1 LTIKIVK
8 IETGNQFLRDQK
20 GIFQI
25 QTRIT
30 VQFHAHSRHPNP
42 LKHIIPTRQKA
53 IMNHPK
59 SLS

>member
-8 IETGNQFLRDQK
+8 IETGNPFLKDQK

-25 QTRIT
+25 SPRII
-30 VQFHAHSRHPNP
+30 VQFNAHSRHPNP
-42 LKHIIPTRQKA
+42 LKHIIPTLQKA